1 MAIRWTDIELEYL
14 AETIRE
20 LKGNKIRNVNKV
32 AGEEVGRTER
42 AIQKIRTKS
51 EYKQAEQSVRMREER
66 VSLKMMHYLV
76 LLE

>member
-20 LKGNKIRNVNKV
+20 LKGNKIRNVKKV
-32 AGEEVGRTER
+32 AGEELGRTER